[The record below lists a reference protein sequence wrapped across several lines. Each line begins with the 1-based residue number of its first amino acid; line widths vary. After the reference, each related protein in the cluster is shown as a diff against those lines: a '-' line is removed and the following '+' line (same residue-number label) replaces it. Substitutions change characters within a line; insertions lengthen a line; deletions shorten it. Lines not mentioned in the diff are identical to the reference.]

1 MAGIEDFVV
10 EQIIQDFTKQAA
22 PAAPDSLAPGSSFLR
37 DAQYNAQ
44 FNRGAPPGATSD
56 PRAPMG
62 YTIADPAL
70 RDRAA
75 TANES
80 SARSAALGGV
90 LERGMQQRD
99 AQRNVIMKGISNLD
113 PQIQAVILRRLGI
126 DPGVVKSQVDQQK
139 EVLQFKNQLEA
150 PQHET
155 ANAIKMLLASQGAQ
169 KNEADF
175 QLKQRAQEQEA
186 VSRGQTQNIQL
197 MRTLATLM
205 QSDASGKL
213 TQTLGPILMQMLQG
227 AGINLAPSISGGKG
241 GSRAGI
247 KITRED

>member
-1 MAGIEDFVV
+1 MAGIEDFIV
-10 EQIIQDFTKQAA
+10 EQIIQDFTKQ
-22 PAAPDSLAPGSSFLR
+22 PSSPAPGSSFLA

-44 FNRGAPPGATSD
+44 FNRGAPPGAVSD

-80 SARSAALGGV
+80 SARSAALGGI

-99 AQRNVIMKGISNLD
+99 AQRNVIMKGIGGLD

-155 ANAIKMLLASQGAQ
+155 ANAIRMLLASQGAQ
-169 KNEADF
+169 KNAADF

-186 VSRGQTQNIQL
+186 ASRGQTQNIQL

-227 AGINLAPSISGGKG
+227 AGINLAPQSKNPASK
-241 GSRAGI
+241 SGI